1 MTEFDLNKMNS
12 FLSGKTV
19 SSQKDNGYSEKMF
32 DMNKMNNFLNEQ
44 NSIIRKNTIKKDS
57 LSNNNVLSNK
67 VDFSQLSMPKYN
79 TTLETSNNKNYFKS
93 NLEKDLI
100 LPKAD
105 HDWRGFKDNV
115 SQPKFNNGQTKVNLL
130 EELISIPQT
139 AANILVETGKGILD
153 FGESAADTLIQLG
166 TSKWN
171 PYYRFNPD
179 KLEAHQEIATDIIK
193 QDSSEKLIDIL
204 GYNRLLSNGNTV
216 QQQLD
221 KNSIVKSDNI
231 LGNVARGIGN
241 MLPTIAVGNAGVGL
255 AGKLAS
261 NLSLGVNAYGSGI
274 EEAYNDGANRNQA
287 NLYGLGS
294 AATEFA
300 TEWATG
306 GIPGVKN
313 SNKLL
318 SGLDNLMA
326 KSLGKKSL
334 EEISSSVAKEILQ
347 SGYKMIAEGGEE
359 VLSELI
365 KPVLKNAIYSEN
377 EKVDPKEVVRSF
389 IIGSIT
395 GGILEAPNNMHNIKN
410 ANSLNQ
416 AIQQQNSKIQKF
428 NNNINTEQKNATQFS
443 NLFPLKESLLNNFN
457 NQSNTYTS
465 KDIVNVP
472 NLNENIQ
479 SNIGVPTS
487 NQISKLKYN
496 ENEIQQSLMKNGD
509 FSEQIDKYINKSF
522 PTGDVLYL
530 GNTPKILQNLGIS
543 DNPIILKQSKL
554 KSLLSSDNIDSHNHG
569 LTADLIKKIPNAL
582 ENPLNILKSST
593 QENSIVVI
601 TDLADLNE
609 NPIIASITLDDKG
622 QIGNIEFLSN
632 RLSSAYGK
640 NNYDDFMKREIDKGN
655 LLYDIDEGIKKELPS
670 TGLQLPKG
678 ISSFSVDNVPQSNN
692 NVKSSTLQNY
702 SMQNNQNNTTNN
714 VKTSGIL
721 PTYSQVQEM
730 QNNRILNPVE
740 ISNLTLDD
748 ANTTPKLSA
757 TKRNNSLSTQ
767 KSSFYKNV
775 TETSKF
781 LNENSRNILSK
792 ESDVQ
797 YYKGVTNKES
807 LQEAKVKLDN
817 GGTAETLRWLKQ
829 DSKTATATDIAE
841 GWILLKQYQ
850 DVKDYDSMIEIAKK
864 MREMGTSA
872 GQTIQAFN
880 IMQRLTPEGMVKYA
894 QSELSEAFDR
904 MSKNQ
909 TKKWIDSN
917 RSKFD
922 LTTEEV
928 QFIMDTMNEVQTMND
943 GYDKKVKLAQ
953 IQKLMTDKLPL
964 SKGAGIR
971 SWMRISMLFN
981 PKTQV
986 RNVVG
991 NAVIMP
997 VNAISDIVSSYA
1009 DKVISKK
1016 TGVRTSGNINVKAMI
1031 KGFKEGA
1038 YQATNDYKK
1047 GINTKDMDGNR
1058 FEIGEGKSF
1067 TEKTII
1073 GKSLNN
1079 VEGMLN
1085 YVMDI
1090 GDRMFSQSS
1099 FENSLQNQ
1107 MLLNNVTEATQ
1118 EMIDIARTESLQRTW
1133 NDNNGYTKFVLD
1145 VRKGLNKIN
1154 IKNYGLGDILIPFA
1168 KTPANLTKAIV
1179 DYSPLGL
1186 VNSLIDGYNLKKS
1199 LSNEQYTAKMQH
1211 KFVQNLG
1218 KATAGTMLY
1227 ILGYSLAKAGI
1238 ISGESD
1244 DDKDISNFMKNTL
1257 GVSSYSIKI
1266 GNKSFT
1272 YDWAQPIAAPLSM
1285 MGNIVNSKNKGTAFL
1300 ESVISSLDSAGSI
1313 LLEQSFLQSLNDV
1326 LNDNDGVVS
1335 GLINEVL
1342 QLPARAVPT
1351 FSKQIVDMTDSTQR
1365 TSYEY
1370 GKPLQSAINSIKA
1383 KIPGLSK
1390 TLAPSVD
1397 TLGREIQRYGG
1408 KNNIFNVFLNPAN
1421 INTENISESAKE
1433 IYRLYKETG
1442 ETNIMPRVSPY
1453 YINKNGE
1460 KIILSA
1466 EKRSHYQKISGKIIE
1481 DNIQRLLKLS
1491 NYNIMNDKDKA
1502 SVVNDVVNYAYSV
1515 AQYEVLGTE
1524 ISQTYSK
1531 AYQYS
1536 KIGDI
1541 NDYYIFKNSIDATDK
1556 DTKKSS
1562 IVNYL
1567 INSSLDDKQLA
1578 FLYKNYYSNEDT
1590 LNNILNMEIS
1600 MKEFIKFNSQDFDS
1614 DTNSKGDII
1623 SGSRKQKVIN
1633 YVNKLNLSIPQ
1644 KAILIKKQY
1653 SSFNDYNDQIIEYIN
1668 KQNINSNEKSQLLKE
1683 LGFTV
1688 YTSNGKVYVR
1698 GGS

>member
-1 MTEFDLNKMNS
+1 
-12 FLSGKTV
+12 
-19 SSQKDNGYSEKMF
+19 
-32 DMNKMNNFLNEQ
+32 
-44 NSIIRKNTIKKDS
+44 
-57 LSNNNVLSNK
+57 
-67 VDFSQLSMPKYN
+67 
-79 TTLETSNNKNYFKS
+79 
-93 NLEKDLI
+93 
-100 LPKAD
+100 
-105 HDWRGFKDNV
+105 
-115 SQPKFNNGQTKVNLL
+115 
-130 EELISIPQT
+130 
-139 AANILVETGKGILD
+139 
-153 FGESAADTLIQLG
+153 
-166 TSKWN
+166 
-171 PYYRFNPD
+171 
-179 KLEAHQEIATDIIK
+179 
-193 QDSSEKLIDIL
+193 
-204 GYNRLLSNGNTV
+204 
-216 QQQLD
+216 
-221 KNSIVKSDNI
+221 
-231 LGNVARGIGN
+231 
-241 MLPTIAVGNAGVGL
+241 
-255 AGKLAS
+255 
-261 NLSLGVNAYGSGI
+261 
-274 EEAYNDGANRNQA
+274 
-287 NLYGLGS
+287 
-294 AATEFA
+294 
-300 TEWATG
+300 
-306 GIPGVKN
+306 
-313 SNKLL
+313 
-318 SGLDNLMA
+318 
-326 KSLGKKSL
+326 
-334 EEISSSVAKEILQ
+334 
-347 SGYKMIAEGGEE
+347 
-359 VLSELI
+359 
-365 KPVLKNAIYSEN
+365 
-377 EKVDPKEVVRSF
+377 
-389 IIGSIT
+389 
-395 GGILEAPNNMHNIKN
+395 
-410 ANSLNQ
+410 
-416 AIQQQNSKIQKF
+416 
-428 NNNINTEQKNATQFS
+428 
-443 NLFPLKESLLNNFN
+443 
-457 NQSNTYTS
+457 
-465 KDIVNVP
+465 
-472 NLNENIQ
+472 
-479 SNIGVPTS
+479 
-487 NQISKLKYN
+487 
-496 ENEIQQSLMKNGD
+496 
-509 FSEQIDKYINKSF
+509 
-522 PTGDVLYL
+522 
-530 GNTPKILQNLGIS
+530 
-543 DNPIILKQSKL
+543 
-554 KSLLSSDNIDSHNHG
+554 
-569 LTADLIKKIPNAL
+569 
-582 ENPLNILKSST
+582 
-593 QENSIVVI
+593 
-601 TDLADLNE
+601 
-609 NPIIASITLDDKG
+609 
-622 QIGNIEFLSN
+622 
-632 RLSSAYGK
+632 
-640 NNYDDFMKREIDKGN
+640 
-655 LLYDIDEGIKKELPS
+655 
-670 TGLQLPKG
+670 
-678 ISSFSVDNVPQSNN
+678 
-692 NVKSSTLQNY
+692 
-702 SMQNNQNNTTNN
+702 
-714 VKTSGIL
+714 
-721 PTYSQVQEM
+721 
-730 QNNRILNPVE
+730 
-740 ISNLTLDD
+740 
-748 ANTTPKLSA
+748 
-757 TKRNNSLSTQ
+757 
-767 KSSFYKNV
+767 
-775 TETSKF
+775 
-781 LNENSRNILSK
+781 
-792 ESDVQ
+792 
-797 YYKGVTNKES
+797 
-807 LQEAKVKLDN
+807 
-817 GGTAETLRWLKQ
+817 
-829 DSKTATATDIAE
+829 
-841 GWILLKQYQ
+841 
-850 DVKDYDSMIEIAKK
+850 MIEIAKK
-864 MREMGTSA
+864 MREMGTNA

-928 QFIMDTMNEVQTMND
+928 QFIIDTMNEVQTMND

-953 IQKLMTDKLPL
+953 IQKLMTDKLPP

-991 NAVIMP
+991 NAAIMP

-1067 TEKTII
+1067 AEKTII

-1186 VNSLIDGYNLKKS
+1186 VNSLIDGHNLKKS
-1199 LSNEQYTAKMQH
+1199 LSNGQYIAKMQH

-1300 ESVISSLDSAGSI
+1300 ESVVSSLDSAGSI

-1326 LNDNDGVVS
+1326 LTDNDGVVS

-1466 EKRSHYQKISGKIIE
+1466 ENRSHYQKISGKIIE
-1481 DNIQRLLKLS
+1481 DNIQRLLKSS
-1491 NYNIMNDKDKA
+1491 NYNIMNDKDNT
-1502 SVVNDVVNYAYSV
+1502 SVVNDIVNYAYSV
-1515 AQYEVLGTE
+1515 AQHEVLGTE

-1541 NDYYIFKNSIDATDK
+1541 NDYYIFKNSIDSTDK

-1590 LNNILNMEIS
+1590 LNNILNMGIS

-1633 YVNKLNLSIPQ
+1633 YVNKLKLSIPQ

-1668 KQNINSNEKSQLLKE
+1668 KQKLNSDEKSQILNE
-1683 LGFTV
+1683 LGFKV
-1688 YTSNGKVYVR
+1688 YTSNGKTYVKK
-1698 GGS
+1698 G